1 MKKIIFIIVTLLLLV
16 CVSCSS
22 DEPKS
27 NVITPENI
35 EKINIRDKDYTIN
48 NLSGTTLDNAVLSLK
63 YNYNYEWVEGNKEWC
78 GGCTL
83 ENIQDSMLLE
93 QGRLIGYYSE
103 LTKMH
108 VYNWYI
114 YRTETHNYLE
124 IVLSLMPFVDKDD
137 PNADFEHCRH
147 WGRNKMTLIFD
158 IIEVNNGQNLTTVQS
173 MKLKLW
179 LQSSLFV
186 EHKDWDPIVL
196 EKGTILELTLK

>member
-1 MKKIIFIIVTLLLLV
+1 MKKIYFLFSVLV
-16 CVSCSS
+16 LMLSSCTN

-27 NVITPENI
+27 NGITPDNIENI
-35 EKINIRDKDYTIN
+35 NISKKEFTIN
-48 NLSGTTLDNAVLSLK
+48 NLSGTTLDGAVLSLI
-63 YNYNYEWVEGNKEWC
+63 YNYNYEWTEDNKEWC

-83 ENIQDSMLLE
+83 ENIQDSMLVE
-93 QGRLIGYYSE
+93 QGRLIGYHGT

-137 PNADFEHCRH
+137 PNSDFEHCRH

-179 LQSSLFV
+179 LQSTLFV
-186 EHKDWDPIVL
+186 EHKDWDPIML
-196 EKGTILELTLK
+196 DEGTILELTL